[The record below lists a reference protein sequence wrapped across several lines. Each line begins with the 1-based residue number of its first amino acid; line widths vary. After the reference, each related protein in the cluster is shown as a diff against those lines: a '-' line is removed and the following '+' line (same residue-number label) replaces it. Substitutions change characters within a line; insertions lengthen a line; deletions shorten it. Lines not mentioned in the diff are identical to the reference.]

1 MNGRTA
7 LHLALIASLTA
18 CAYPLTAL
26 LCVWD
31 GKPAGLSAWGMAGL
45 LALLLWLG
53 LGGILLVR
61 RTYYRHPRWVNSA
74 LWTLSALAGVG
85 AAFLAPLDTVFFR
98 ILLGAAA
105 AGAFFGGTRLLFLT
119 PEKQLRNHR
128 NAAQSTVKIFVKSQR
143 TPWAAGLLHRSRS
156 PPMPNKIPM
165 SSRFRRCTSRGSSH
179 SSPSLP
185 CRTRRS
191 AS

>member
-31 GKPAGLSAWGMAGL
+31 GKPVGLSAWGMAGL

-61 RTYYRHPRWVNSA
+61 RTYYRHPD
-74 LWTLSALAGVG
+74 G
-85 AAFLAPLDTVFFR
+85 
-98 ILLGAAA
+98 
-105 AGAFFGGTRLLFLT
+105 
-119 PEKQLRNHR
+119 
-128 NAAQSTVKIFVKSQR
+128 
-143 TPWAAGLLHRSRS
+143 
-156 PPMPNKIPM
+156 
-165 SSRFRRCTSRGSSH
+165 
-179 SSPSLP
+179 
-185 CRTRRS
+185 
-191 AS
+191 

>member
-31 GKPAGLSAWGMAGL
+31 GKPVGLSAWGMAGL

-61 RTYYRHPRWVNSA
+61 RISGYLRVCDRRDNE
-74 LWTLSALAGVG
+74 LFG
-85 AAFLAPLDTVFFR
+85 ADH
-98 ILLGAAA
+98 GAD
-105 AGAFFGGTRLLFLT
+105 
-119 PEKQLRNHR
+119 HD
-128 NAAQSTVKIFVKSQR
+128 
-143 TPWAAGLLHRSRS
+143 
-156 PPMPNKIPM
+156 
-165 SSRFRRCTSRGSSH
+165 
-179 SSPSLP
+179 
-185 CRTRRS
+185 
-191 AS
+191 

>member
-105 AGAFFGGTRLLFLT
+105 AGAFFGGTRLLFLP
-119 PEKQLRNHR
+119 PETLAPAKYRF
-128 NAAQSTVKIFVKSQR
+128 QST
-143 TPWAAGLLHRSRS
+143 
-156 PPMPNKIPM
+156 
-165 SSRFRRCTSRGSSH
+165 
-179 SSPSLP
+179 
-185 CRTRRS
+185 S
-191 AS
+191 APLQ